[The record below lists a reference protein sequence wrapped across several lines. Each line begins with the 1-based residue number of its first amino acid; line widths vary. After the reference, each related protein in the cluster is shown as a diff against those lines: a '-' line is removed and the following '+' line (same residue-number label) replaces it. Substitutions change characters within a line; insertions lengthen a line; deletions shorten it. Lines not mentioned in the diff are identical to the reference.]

1 MNSSSNN
8 FDSNNYNSDLSS
20 KDILINQLKN
30 RIFELE
36 QQNKNFETLQE
47 ENLKLKQQIDEIKQ
61 NQMRNDYE

>member
-47 ENLKLKQQIDEIKQ
+47 EN
-61 NQMRNDYE
+61 